1 MSYQDPSQPPYSQP
15 PYSQPP
21 YGQPQYAPPPPPAY
35 PQQPAAPYGQPMP
48 YAAPG
53 MPMAVAEPNNLA
65 LTSMIAGILSL
76 TLCGTI
82 AAIVAIITGHMGL
95 NRANQLPPQL
105 ARRGMAIAGLIMGYV
120 SLGLTILFI
129 IFIVATSGSTPTQ

>member
-1 MSYQDPSQPPYSQP
+1 MSSPYQDPSQP

-53 MPMAVAEPNNLA
+53 MPMAVAQPNGLA
-65 LTSMIAGILSL
+65 LASLITGICGILPCVGIIS
-76 TLCGTI
+76 
-82 AAIVAIITGHMGL
+82 AIVAIVTGHMAL
-95 NRANQLPPQL
+95 SRANQLPPQL
-105 ARRGMAIAGLIMGYV
+105 ARRGMALAGLILGYAWV
-120 SLGLTILFI
+120 ALGILGIILFI
-129 IFIVATSGSTPTQ
+129 VASPSSSIQ